1 MKKYYFDFIQEKL
14 KKDIMKT
21 LIDESI
27 DPIIVQKLVTEYFR
41 ENEITFNEIE
51 ETSSTH
57 KVRDRNAYK
66 NKEGKCIARVW
77 NDGEGGQCSR
87 SGIHCGFCK
96 THFKKGGN
104 SWWLGTVDQPRP
116 ERPIYPTSGEVHYWN
131 K

>member
-51 ETSSTH
+51 GTSSTH
-57 KVRDRNAYK
+57 KVRDRNAYN

-77 NDGEGGQCSR
+77 NEGEGGQCSR

-96 THFKKGGN
+96 THFKKGGK

-116 ERPIYPTSGEVHYWN
+116 ERPIYPTS
-131 K
+131 